1 VEAALDRNPYQT
13 GTKVSDA
20 ALAQVNLYPAECHGD
35 DWNYVIKSSNKNLMS
50 YSTVVI
56 WDGHIGSDENYAALV
71 GK

>member
-1 VEAALDRNPYQT
+1 
-13 GTKVSDA
+13 
-20 ALAQVNLYPAECHGD
+20 
-35 DWNYVIKSSNKNLMS
+35 MS